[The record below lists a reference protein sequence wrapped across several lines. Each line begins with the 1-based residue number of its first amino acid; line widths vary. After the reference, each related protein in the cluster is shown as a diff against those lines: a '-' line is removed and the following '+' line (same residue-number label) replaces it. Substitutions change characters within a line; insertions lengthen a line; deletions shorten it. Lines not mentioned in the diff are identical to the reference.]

1 MYTTFEAFNLLAWWH
16 LLRKLGRRRLRV
28 IHEPE
33 VELQGAL
40 VHEALAAVVALD
52 RRVQLRADLKSKE
65 TAEAHARY
73 PFITRE
79 QVLHNEERVRE
90 KRGEKQ
96 GWREIGRA
104 TTNLR
109 TCYLK

>member
-1 MYTTFEAFNLLAWWH
+1 MYTTFDAFNLLAWWH
-16 LLRKLGRRRLRV
+16 LLRKLGSRRLRV

-65 TAEAHARY
+65 TVEAHARY
-73 PFITRE
+73 HFITHE

-90 KRGEKQ
+90 KRGEKE
-96 GWREIGRA
+96 GGRETGRRV
-104 TTNLR
+104 TNLR

>member
-1 MYTTFEAFNLLAWWH
+1 M
-16 LLRKLGRRRLRV
+16 G
-28 IHEPE
+28 
-33 VELQGAL
+33 
-40 VHEALAAVVALD
+40 ALAAVVTLD

-65 TAEAHARY
+65 TAEAHVHY
-73 PFITRE
+73 HFITRE
-79 QVLHNEERVRE
+79 QVLHNDERVRE

>member
-52 RRVQLRADLKSKE
+52 RRIKLRADVLE
-65 TAEAHARY
+65 GAVAR
-73 PFITRE
+73 PR
-79 QVLHNEERVRE
+79 LPP
-90 KRGEKQ
+90 GL
-96 GWREIGRA
+96 RA
-104 TTNLR
+104 D
-109 TCYLK
+109 